1 MAPLRAGDTEH
12 MITGEMS
19 DERPS
24 VQDRILRAA
33 HELFLTQ
40 GYNGSNLRDIAA
52 RAEVSMGGIYH
63 HFASKEDIYET
74 LLKRTELGKEL
85 PRLGALVSDP
95 SFPENTAQI
104 GRAIFDIANR
114 FQDDF
119 KLVYI
124 DILEFQG
131 RNIKPLLA
139 PVRETLG
146 IAASSLLGARIA
158 KGEVADLSPGLMLRV
173 IVGLYLYL
181 YLEDS
186 MLELDTAEE
195 MGMPEDEVAEQMA
208 QILLHGMMRAPK

>member
-1 MAPLRAGDTEH
+1 MT
-12 MITGEMS
+12 

-24 VQDRILRAA
+24 VQTRILRAA
-33 HELFLTQ
+33 RELFLTQ

-52 RAEVSMGGIYH
+52 KADVSMGGIYH

-74 LLKRTELGKEL
+74 LLNRSDLGEEL
-85 PRLGALVSDP
+85 PRLAALFADP
-95 SFPENTAQI
+95 SFPENTAKI
-104 GRAIFDIANR
+104 GRAIFELADR

-131 RNIKPLLA
+131 RNIKPILT
-139 PVRETLG
+139 PVRESLG
-146 IAASSLLGARIA
+146 LAASALLGSRIA
-158 KGEVADLSPGLMLRV
+158 RGEVANLSPALMLRV

-186 MLELDTAEE
+186 MLELSTTEE
-195 MGMPEDEVAEQMA
+195 MGMPEEEVVEQMA
-208 QILLHGMMRAPK
+208 QILLHGMMRTS

>member
-1 MAPLRAGDTEH
+1 MN
-12 MITGEMS
+12 

-24 VQDRILRAA
+24 VQARILRAA

-74 LLKRTELGKEL
+74 LLKRTELGEEL
-85 PRLGALVSDP
+85 PRLAALFSDP

-104 GRAIFDIANR
+104 GRAIFDIAER

-131 RNIKPLLA
+131 RNIKPILTPLRESLGLA
-139 PVRETLG
+139 
-146 IAASSLLGARIA
+146 AASLLDARIA
-158 KGEVADLSPGLMLRV
+158 RGEVADLSPALMLRV

-186 MLELDTAEE
+186 MLELSTAEQ
-195 MGMPEDEVAEQMA
+195 MGMPEEAVVEQMA
-208 QILLHGMMRAPK
+208 QILLHGMLRRS

>member
-1 MAPLRAGDTEH
+1 MR
-12 MITGEMS
+12 

-24 VQDRILRAA
+24 VQVRILRAA

-63 HFASKEDIYET
+63 HFTSKEDIYET
-74 LLKRTELGKEL
+74 LLKGTELGAEL
-85 PRLGALVSDP
+85 PRLGALFSDP
-95 SFPENTAQI
+95 SFPENTVQI

-139 PVRETLG
+139 PLRETLG
-146 IAASSLLGARIA
+146 MAASALLGARIA
-158 KGEVADLSPGLMLRV
+158 KGEVADLSPALMMRV

-186 MLELDTAEE
+186 MLELDTSEE

-208 QILLHGMMRAPK
+208 QILLHGMMRSP

>member
-1 MAPLRAGDTEH
+1 
-12 MITGEMS
+12 
-19 DERPS
+19 
-24 VQDRILRAA
+24 
-33 HELFLTQ
+33 
-40 GYNGSNLRDIAA
+40 
-52 RAEVSMGGIYH
+52 MGGIYH

-74 LLKRTELGKEL
+74 LLKRTELGTEL
-85 PRLGALVSDP
+85 PRLGALFSDP
-95 SFPENTAQI
+95 AFPENTAQI

-146 IAASSLLGARIA
+146 MAASTLLGARIA
-158 KGEVADLSPGLMLRV
+158 KGEIADLSPAIMMRV

-208 QILLHGMMRAPK
+208 QILLHGMMRSP

>member
-1 MAPLRAGDTEH
+1 
-12 MITGEMS
+12 MS

-24 VQDRILRAA
+24 VQARILRAA

-74 LLKRTELGKEL
+74 LLKGTELGMEL
-85 PRLGALVSDP
+85 PRLGALFSDP

-139 PVRETLG
+139 PLRETLG
-146 IAASSLLGARIA
+146 MAASTLLGARIA
-158 KGEVADLSPGLMLRV
+158 KGEVAELSPALMLRV

-186 MLELDTAEE
+186 MLELDTSEE
-195 MGMPEDEVAEQMA
+195 MGMPEDQVAEQMA
-208 QILLHGMMRAPK
+208 QILLHGMMRSP

>member
-1 MAPLRAGDTEH
+1 
-12 MITGEMS
+12 MS

-24 VQDRILRAA
+24 VQVRILRAA

-40 GYNGSNLRDIAA
+40 GYNGSNLRDIAS

-63 HFASKEDIYET
+63 HFTSKEDIYET
-74 LLKRTELGKEL
+74 LLKRTELGTEL
-85 PRLGALVSDP
+85 PRLGALFSDP
-95 SFPENTAQI
+95 AFPENTVQI

-139 PVRETLG
+139 PLRETLG
-146 IAASSLLGARIA
+146 IAASALLGTRIA
-158 KGEVADLSPGLMLRV
+158 KGEVADLNPALMLRV

-186 MLELDTAEE
+186 MLELDTSEE

-208 QILLHGMMRAPK
+208 QILLHGMMRSS

>member
-1 MAPLRAGDTEH
+1 
-12 MITGEMS
+12 MS

-24 VQDRILRAA
+24 VQTRILRAA

-52 RAEVSMGGIYH
+52 KAEVSMGGIYH

-74 LLKRTELGKEL
+74 LLKRTELGTEL
-85 PRLGALVSDP
+85 PRLGALFSDP
-95 SFPENTAQI
+95 AFPENTAQI

-146 IAASSLLGARIA
+146 IAASTLLGARIS
-158 KGEVADLSPGLMLRV
+158 KGEVADLSPAIMLRV

-208 QILLHGMMRAPK
+208 QILLHGMMRSP

>member
-1 MAPLRAGDTEH
+1 
-12 MITGEMS
+12 MS

-24 VQDRILRAA
+24 VQARILRAA

-74 LLKRTELGKEL
+74 LLRRTELGEEL
-85 PRLGALVSDP
+85 PRLAALFSDP
-95 SFPENTAQI
+95 TFPENTAQI
-104 GRAIFDIANR
+104 GRAIFDIAER
-114 FQDDF
+114 FQDEF

-131 RNIKPLLA
+131 RNIKPILVPLRESLGMAAAALLD
-139 PVRETLG
+139 
-146 IAASSLLGARIA
+146 ARIA
-158 KGEVADLSPGLMLRV
+158 RGEVADLSPALMLRV

-186 MLELDTAEE
+186 MLELSTTEQ
-195 MGMPEDEVAEQMA
+195 MGMPEGAVVEQMA
-208 QILLHGMMRAPK
+208 QILLHGMLRSS

>member
-1 MAPLRAGDTEH
+1 
-12 MITGEMS
+12 MS

-24 VQDRILRAA
+24 VQARILKAA

-52 RAEVSMGGIYH
+52 QAEVSMGGIYH

-85 PRLGALVSDP
+85 PRLGALFSDP

-131 RNIKPLLA
+131 RNIKPILA

-146 IAASSLLGARIA
+146 IAASTLLGARVA
-158 KGEVADLSPGLMLRV
+158 KGEVADLSPAIMLRV

-208 QILLHGMMRAPK
+208 QILLHGMMRSP

>member
-1 MAPLRAGDTEH
+1 MT
-12 MITGEMS
+12 

-24 VQDRILRAA
+24 AQTRILRAA

-74 LLKRTELGKEL
+74 LLKRSDLSAEL
-85 PRLGALVSDP
+85 PRLAALFSDP

-114 FQDDF
+114 FQNDF

-131 RNIKPLLA
+131 RNIKPILTPL
-139 PVRETLG
+139 RETLG
-146 IAASSLLGARIA
+146 MAASSLLDARISR
-158 KGEVADLSPGLMLRV
+158 GEVKDLSPALMMRV

-186 MLELDTAEE
+186 MLELSTTEE
-195 MGMPEDEVAEQMA
+195 MGMPEDEVVEQMA
-208 QILLHGMMRAPK
+208 QILLQGMMRSS